1 MDVIFDWKNGKL
13 KQASFLF
20 KNAIVCFISIAW
32 WTTDHDE
39 RSKRTNI
46 RDFGYRFFKVHNLIN
61 AKYSLL

>member
-32 WTTDHDE
+32 WITDHDE